1 MRKLKELRKSA
12 NLKQQELA
20 EILNLDAS
28 SISKYETG
36 KATPSPD
43 ILLKI
48 ANYFHVTTDYLL
60 NNDIQL
66 DKEQQNINDIPLSV
80 DEGALLLQEKLK
92 GISLVNEQGVITKEG
107 AEIFA
112 TFLINNADMLKKLLN
127 DKNNP

>member
-1 MRKLKELRKSA
+1 MQKLKELRKSV

-28 SISKYETG
+28 SISKNETG
-36 KATPSPD
+36 KAMPSPD

-60 NNDIQL
+60 NNDMQL
-66 DKEQQNINDIPLSV
+66 DKEQQNINDIPLSA

-92 GISLVNEQGVITKEG
+92 GTSLVNEQGVITKEG

-112 TFLINNADMLKKLLN
+112 TFLINNADMLKKFLN

>member
-1 MRKLKELRKSA
+1 MQKLKELRKSV

-36 KATPSPD
+36 KAMPSPD

-60 NNDIQL
+60 NNDMQL
-66 DKEQQNINDIPLSV
+66 DKEQQNINDIPLSA

-92 GISLVNEQGVITKEG
+92 GTSLVNEQGVITKEG

-112 TFLINNADMLKKLLN
+112 TFLINNADMLKKFLN

>member
-1 MRKLKELRKSA
+1 MQKLKELRKSA

-60 NNDIQL
+60 NNDMQL

-80 DEGALLLQEKLK
+80 DEGALLLQKKLK
-92 GISLVNEQGVITKEG
+92 GTSLVNEQGVITKEG

>member
-1 MRKLKELRKSA
+1 MQKLKELRKSA
-12 NLKQQELA
+12 NLKQQEVA

-60 NNDIQL
+60 NNDMQL

-80 DEGALLLQEKLK
+80 DEGALLLQKKLK
-92 GISLVNEQGVITKEG
+92 GTSLVNEQGVITKEG

>member
-1 MRKLKELRKSA
+1 MQKLKELRKSV

-36 KATPSPD
+36 KAMPSPD

-60 NNDIQL
+60 NNDMQL
-66 DKEQQNINDIPLSV
+66 DKEQQNINDIPLSA
-80 DEGALLLQEKLK
+80 DAGALLLQEKLK
-92 GISLVNEQGVITKEG
+92 GTSLVNEQGVITKEG

-112 TFLINNADMLKKLLN
+112 TFLINNADMLKKFLN

>member
-1 MRKLKELRKSA
+1 MQKLKELRKSA

-92 GISLVNEQGVITKEG
+92 GTSLVNEQGVITKEG

>member
-1 MRKLKELRKSA
+1 MQKLKELRKSV

-36 KATPSPD
+36 KAMPSPD

-60 NNDIQL
+60 NNDMQL
-66 DKEQQNINDIPLSV
+66 DQEQQNINDIPLSA

-92 GISLVNEQGVITKEG
+92 GTSLVNEQGVITKEG

-112 TFLINNADMLKKLLN
+112 TFLINNADMLKKFLN

>member
-1 MRKLKELRKSA
+1 MQKLKELRKSA

-60 NNDIQL
+60 NNDMQL

-92 GISLVNEQGVITKEG
+92 GTSLVNEQGVITKEG

>member
-1 MRKLKELRKSA
+1 MQKLKELRKSV

-36 KATPSPD
+36 KAMPSPD

-60 NNDIQL
+60 NNDMQL
-66 DKEQQNINDIPLSV
+66 DKEQQNINDIPLSA

-92 GISLVNEQGVITKEG
+92 GTSLVNEQGVFNQQCRHVKK
-107 AEIFA
+107 IFE
-112 TFLINNADMLKKLLN
+112 
-127 DKNNP
+127 

>member
-1 MRKLKELRKSA
+1 MQKLKELRKSV

-36 KATPSPD
+36 KAMPSPD

-60 NNDIQL
+60 NNDMQL
-66 DKEQQNINDIPLSV
+66 DKEQQNINDIPLSA

-92 GISLVNEQGVITKEG
+92 NMTEEQKR
-107 AEIFA
+107 A
-112 TFLINNADMLKKLLN
+112 LIEAKKKKLEEQ
-127 DKNNP
+127 KNK

>member
-1 MRKLKELRKSA
+1 MQKLKELRKSVH
-12 NLKQQELA
+12 LKQQELA

-43 ILLKI
+43 VLLKI

-60 NNDIQL
+60 NNDMQL
-66 DKEQQNINDIPLSV
+66 DKEQQNRNDIPLSL

-92 GISLVNEQGVITKEG
+92 GTSLVNEQGVITKEG

-127 DKNNP
+127 DENNP